1 MRGPAT
7 LSGDLWVFGYGSLM
21 WRPGFP
27 HLEVREG
34 LLEGYQR
41 SFCVYSHYWRGTKA
55 RPGLVLGL
63 VPGGQ
68 CRGLVFRVE
77 AARRVEVMDYLTDR
91 ELSAYAYEAQTLP
104 VLTSQG
110 DVRACVFIAAL
121 AHDNFAGDVGI
132 GQAAAIIMDAEGKA
146 GLNRDYL
153 INTLRELNGRGFG
166 EPHLQAL
173 LHEVERQTG
182 VINQGDGI

>member
-1 MRGPAT
+1 
-7 LSGDLWVFGYGSLM
+7 
-21 WRPGFP
+21 
-27 HLEVREG
+27 
-34 LLEGYQR
+34 
-41 SFCVYSHYWRGTKA
+41 
-55 RPGLVLGL
+55 
-63 VPGGQ
+63 
-68 CRGLVFRVE
+68 
-77 AARRVEVMDYLTDR
+77 
-91 ELSAYAYEAQTLP
+91 
-104 VLTSQG
+104 
-110 DVRACVFIAAL
+110 L